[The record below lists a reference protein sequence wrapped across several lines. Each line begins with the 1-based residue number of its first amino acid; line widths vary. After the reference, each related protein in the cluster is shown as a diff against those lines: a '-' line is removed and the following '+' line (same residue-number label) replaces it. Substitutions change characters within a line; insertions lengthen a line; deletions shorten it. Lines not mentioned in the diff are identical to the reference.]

1 MRRLLQVTLM
11 SALCAPSIAAQLRV
25 VVHDSAGVALLGAR
39 VELWSGATLIVVRTT
54 DPEGV
59 AAFTP
64 AEAERAS
71 DALVRNIGFAQRR
84 VRVAGTSADVVVRLD
99 RLAQS
104 LPAVTIAA
112 ALQSC
117 PQEDDPRAR
126 ELYRNVAAR
135 YGEPSFEGRATTFDQ
150 REGTVEERDVGFFYE
165 SELRGGDRFFT
176 PGGMQGGL
184 QRLARRDYV
193 YVLDGTHN
201 FELFGAWRYPAI
213 EAELAGHFATEDFAA
228 AHAFKEISRT
238 ATGITP
244 RFCARD
250 RRGSGLDG
258 TLLLSERDG
267 FVEVRWRFWNARS
280 SAEQAGGAATF
291 ASVGTDDPARLTS
304 TGGLFWRRLP
314 SGRFVQ
320 RWQRFHEWRFFGD
333 GSDDERALTST
344 CLPVENY
351 VVCSANTVQTGGGAS
366 RSACQAQPYSCHD

>member
-1 MRRLLQVTLM
+1 
-11 SALCAPSIAAQLRV
+11 
-25 VVHDSAGVALLGAR
+25 
-39 VELWSGATLIVVRTT
+39 
-54 DPEGV
+54 
-59 AAFTP
+59 
-64 AEAERAS
+64 
-71 DALVRNIGFAQRR
+71 
-84 VRVAGTSADVVVRLD
+84 
-99 RLAQS
+99 
-104 LPAVTIAA
+104 
-112 ALQSC
+112 
-117 PQEDDPRAR
+117 
-126 ELYRNVAAR
+126 
-135 YGEPSFEGRATTFDQ
+135 
-150 REGTVEERDVGFFYE
+150 
-165 SELRGGDRFFT
+165 RFFT

-238 ATGITP
+238 ATGITL

-258 TLLLSERDG
+258 TLLLSERGG

-304 TGGLFWRRLP
+304 TSGLFWRRLP

-333 GSDDERALTST
+333 G
-344 CLPVENY
+344 
-351 VVCSANTVQTGGGAS
+351 
-366 RSACQAQPYSCHD
+366 